1 MKIEIELPDGFIAEI
16 KQSKSKVTIK
26 IVATEGTSKK
36 VGSPLVQIKSKKI
49 SPTIGKTQGYK
60 IASAAGR
67 GLNRPPA
74 KKAAASK
81 KSTTLSGTTS
91 TGPKKP
97 NVKY

>member
-1 MKIEIELPDGFIAEI
+1 MKIEIELPDGFIAEV

-26 IVATEGTSKK
+26 FVATDGASNK
-36 VGSPLVQIKSKKI
+36 VGTPLVQTKSKTV
-49 SPTIGKTQGYK
+49 SPAIGKTQGYK
-60 IASAAGR
+60 VVSAAGR
-67 GLNRPPA
+67 MLNRPPA